1 MDVVSGRGDRQ
12 NAADRLD
19 PVDVPMIVDERL
31 HGFDRRSS
39 SAVAK
44 YADALRRISLAW
56 RSSRFSRSSAL
67 IRSPS
72 CVVGP
77 ARRPWSRS
85 DRRTQL
91 RSVSPVQPILLA
103 IELIAAHCDGCSAWW
118 SNTMRTARSRPSAEN
133 LFVVGLLIAPS
144 SQDVEPPANPV
155 RFNLLDRLAF
165 DKAFPPDPGDR
176 LHNQHPPATRSNPE
190 RVSLHITAQ
199 RGSKLDADHPSTGV
213 NLPRRNTLVPWIGP
227 LAARSGGQMGGR
239 ALPEPGKPPALHN
252 QPRWPRPP

>member
-1 MDVVSGRGDRQ
+1 
-12 NAADRLD
+12 
-19 PVDVPMIVDERL
+19 
-31 HGFDRRSS
+31 
-39 SAVAK
+39 AK

-91 RSVSPVQPILLA
+91 RSVSPVQPILPA

-118 SNTMRTARSRPSAEN
+118 SNTMRTARSRTSAEN

-155 RFNLLDRLAF
+155 RFT
-165 DKAFPPDPGDR
+165 K
-176 LHNQHPPATRSNPE
+176 
-190 RVSLHITAQ
+190 
-199 RGSKLDADHPSTGV
+199 GSGCGV
-213 NLPRRNTLVPWIGP
+213 
-227 LAARSGGQMGGR
+227 Q
-239 ALPEPGKPPALHN
+239 
-252 QPRWPRPP
+252 RPPEQAGERHDGPHREHREAGADARAHRQ

>member
-1 MDVVSGRGDRQ
+1 MGAVGRWGNRQ
-12 NAADRLD
+12 HFADRLD
-19 PVDVPMIVDERL
+19 PIRATVIVDEGDHRL
-31 HGFDRRSS
+31 NGRSS
-39 SAVAK
+39 SAWAK

-91 RSVSPVQPILLA
+91 RSVSPVQPILPA

-118 SNTMRTARSRPSAEN
+118 SNTMRTARSRTSAEN

-155 RFNLLDRLAF
+155 RFNL
-165 DKAFPPDPGDR
+165 
-176 LHNQHPPATRSNPE
+176 SNTQIVE
-190 RVSLHITAQ
+190 LRTQV
-199 RGSKLDADHPSTGV
+199 
-213 NLPRRNTLVPWIGP
+213 RRTTL
-227 LAARSGGQMGGR
+227 
-239 ALPEPGKPPALHN
+239 
-252 QPRWPRPP
+252 

>member
-1 MDVVSGRGDRQ
+1 
-12 NAADRLD
+12 
-19 PVDVPMIVDERL
+19 MIVDEGDHRL
-31 HGFDRRSS
+31 NGRSS
-39 SAVAK
+39 SAWAK
-44 YADALRRISLAW
+44 YADALRRIRLAW

-91 RSVSPVQPILLA
+91 RSVSPVQPILPA

-118 SNTMRTARSRPSAEN
+118 SNTMRTARSRTSAEN

-155 RFNLLDRLAF
+155 RFSVLNLSRTPQGIYD
-165 DKAFPPDPGDR
+165 
-176 LHNQHPPATRSNPE
+176 
-190 RVSLHITAQ
+190 
-199 RGSKLDADHPSTGV
+199 TGV
-213 NLPRRNTLVPWIGP
+213 LDQQAVSGSFDD
-227 LAARSGGQMGGR
+227 AA
-239 ALPEPGKPPALHN
+239 
-252 QPRWPRPP
+252 